1 MLKAVDGLDV
11 IEESRAVDGVSG
23 SIGHSIREQHDG
35 AYSLDLESRLERPV
49 CGSETPRIKTV
60 NKFERT
66 RFFLF
71 LTMSHS
77 LSRYSICGFSEH
89 TIGVKRIGSLK
100 LMNVLY
106 SLH

>member
-1 MLKAVDGLDV
+1 MNLTAA
-11 IEESRAVDGVSG
+11 R
-23 SIGHSIREQHDG
+23 
-35 AYSLDLESRLERPV
+35 
-49 CGSETPRIKTV
+49 TV

-100 LMNVLY
+100 LMNVLNLLVALNLTALPDWDHFTALCIAAAVEDMREM
-106 SLH
+106 SPHSHWRDGPPCC